1 MAKKVKPDEETASGV
16 PAQKPSLFQNLGAI
30 VAGLIAVKLATYV
43 VTTMWRLV
51 TRENPPQIDEPVS
64 AGKKAAWLALVG
76 AATGAARQTA
86 RDKIKPPTGKPA

>member
-1 MAKKVKPDEETASGV
+1 MGKKTKRGEETASGA
-16 PAQKPSLFQNLGAI
+16 PARKPSVFQNIGAI
-30 VAGLIAVKLATYV
+30 IAGLMAVKLATYV

-51 TRENPPQIDEPVS
+51 TRENPPQVDEPVS
-64 AGKKAAWLALVG
+64 VGKKAAWLALVG